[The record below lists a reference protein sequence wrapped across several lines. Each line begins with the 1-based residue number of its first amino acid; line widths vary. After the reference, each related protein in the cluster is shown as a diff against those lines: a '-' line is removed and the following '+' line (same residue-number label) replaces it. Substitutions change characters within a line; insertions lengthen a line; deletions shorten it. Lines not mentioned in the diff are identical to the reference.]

1 VANDDGARAGANQ
14 NPNSSYDA
22 QDITVLEGLEAVR
35 RRPGMYI
42 GSTGVHGLHHL
53 VYEVVD
59 NSVDEALAGFC
70 TEITVTIHPDDSVT
84 VVDNGRG
91 IPVAV
96 MAKEQ
101 RPAVEVVMTVLHAGG
116 KFGEGGGYK
125 VSGGLHGVGVSVVNA
140 LSERLTVEI
149 RRDGYVW
156 RQSYERGVP
165 LGDVERGEPT
175 QETGTTTTF
184 LPDSEVFESLDFDFK
199 TIEERMRDTA
209 FLTRGLKIALIDE
222 RGDGKRA
229 EFQYDGGIVDFVAF
243 LNENKEPIHRKVISF
258 EGESDEG
265 AVEVAMQ
272 WNASYQESVFSFANN
287 INTREGGSHLS
298 GFRAALTGVLNR
310 YAKEKELLRD
320 KDESL
325 SGDDVR
331 EGLTAVISAKLT
343 DPQFEGQTKTKLG
356 NPGMAGFVQSVVN
369 ARLAEFLEEN
379 PRDAR
384 AVIQKAIDAQRAR
397 TAARKARD
405 LTRRKSALENST
417 LPGKLADCSVKDPS
431 LAELFVVEGDS
442 AGGSAVSARDRNTQ
456 AILPLRGKILNVEK
470 SRIDK
475 VLGNAE
481 IQALITAIGTGVREE
496 FDIAKARYH
505 KIVLL
510 TDADVDGAHIR
521 TLALT
526 LLFREMQALIEAG
539 YVYIAKPPLYRLTR
553 GQKHRY
559 IERESE
565 LEDIL
570 LGDKFEKL
578 EITDQAGKTF
588 KLTEAR
594 WKRFTR
600 LLKQYEGWAA
610 ALRAAHG
617 HGVVSFMQQARLLEE
632 QITDVP
638 TLLRHV
644 AESAGNGDGH
654 AYQLSLVE
662 ERPDELVVRTV
673 EAKTGLATTHH
684 IRHAALDANEY
695 HRLADVHRDLVA
707 LTGTPPFSIRL
718 GDNTTEAGTFEDLHD
733 GVLAV
738 AQKGIDYYRFKGLG
752 EMDAEELRETT
763 MDPETRTLVQVTMED
778 AASADLVFS
787 MLMGDQVEPRR
798 AFIEENARL
807 ATLDT

>member
-1 VANDDGARAGANQ
+1 VANDDGAPAGAS
-14 NPNSSYDA
+14 PNSSYDA

-35 RRPGMYI
+35 LRPGMYI
-42 GSTGVHGLHHL
+42 GSTGLRGLHHL
-53 VYEVVD
+53 IYEVVD
-59 NSVDEALAGFC
+59 NSVDEALAGYC
-70 TEITVTIHPDDSVT
+70 DRVSVTIHPDNSVT
-84 VVDNGRG
+84 VSDDGRG
-91 IPVAV
+91 IPVAM

-101 RPAVEVVMTVLHAGG
+101 RPAVEIVLTVLHAGG
-116 KFGEGGGYK
+116 KFGDGGGYK

-140 LSERLTVEI
+140 LSEQLDVEV
-149 RRDGYVW
+149 RRDGYVF
-156 RQSYERGVP
+156 RQTYARGTP
-165 LGDVERGEPT
+165 QGDLVRGEAT
-175 QETGTTTTF
+175 SETGTTITF
-184 LPDSEVFESLDFDFK
+184 LPDADIFESLEIDFK

-209 FLTRGLKIALIDE
+209 FLTGGLHITIVDE
-222 RGDGKRA
+222 RDEGKRV
-229 EFQYDGGIVDFVAF
+229 EFQYEGGIVDFVAY
-243 LNENKEPIHRKVISF
+243 LNQNKDPIHKKIISF
-258 EGESDEG
+258 EGESPEG

-287 INTREGGSHLS
+287 INTIEGGTHLS
-298 GFRAALTGVLNR
+298 GFRSALTSALNR
-310 YAKEKELLRD
+310 YAWEKGELKG
-320 KDESL
+320 KDDNL
-325 SGDDVR
+325 SGEDVR
-331 EGLTAVISAKLT
+331 EGLTAVISAKLS

-356 NPGMAGFVQSVVN
+356 NPGMQGFVHSIVN

-379 PRDAR
+379 PQDAR
-384 AVIQKAIDAQRAR
+384 AVIRKAVSAAQAR
-397 TAARKARD
+397 SAARKARD

-442 AGGSAVSARDRNTQ
+442 AGGSAVSARDRSTQ

-475 VLGNAE
+475 VLANTE
-481 IQALITAIGTGVREE
+481 VQALITAIGTGVRDE
-496 FDIAKARYH
+496 FDITRARYH

-526 LLFREMQALIEAG
+526 LLFREMQPLIEAG

-570 LGDKFEKL
+570 LGDKFDKL
-578 EITDQAGKTF
+578 EITDSQGKAF
-588 KLTEAR
+588 KLTETR

-600 LLKQYEGWAA
+600 LLKQYEGWAS

-617 HGVVSFMQQARLLEE
+617 HGVVSFMQQARMLEE

-644 AESAGNGDGH
+644 AGSERNGEGH
-654 AYQLSLVE
+654 AYKLRLVE
-662 ERPDELVVRTV
+662 ERPDELVVRTL
-673 EAKTGLATTHH
+673 EAKTGLATTHR
-684 IRHAALDANEY
+684 IRHATLDASEY
-695 HRLADVHRDLVA
+695 QRLADVHRELDG
-707 LTGTPPFSIRL
+707 LTGTPPFTVRL
-718 GDNTTEAGTFEDLHD
+718 GETTSDAGSFVELHD
-733 GVLAV
+733 VVLAV

-763 MDPETRTLVQVTMED
+763 MDPATRTLVQVTMED

-807 ATLDT
+807 VTNLDI